1 MGADNVA
8 FEADEGLEKSSDL
21 CPKCQIEHILPSA
34 VPILNNDRPY
44 TIEVYDCANQQKIE
58 VLRINLADDKQKT
71 GIEMGKSILK
81 SPSNK
86 VAPILDENS
95 ILKDTSAVSQSFFLH
110 ILVTCKTIQKKSV
123 Y

>member
-1 MGADNVA
+1 MLAKLLFLFN
-8 FEADEGLEKSSDL
+8 F
-21 CPKCQIEHILPSA
+21 QIEHILPSA

-95 ILKDTSAVSQSFFLH
+95 ILKDTSAVSQSFFYIR

-123 Y
+123 YFLDFFCIIF